1 MTLRLDAVDLSAFEP
16 ASEAGWRAAVAK
28 VLKGQP
34 FETLRTMTADGTIEP
49 LYARATGAQPIA
61 PARGNAPW
69 GITARVDHPDAAAAN
84 GQALSDLEG
93 GATGLD
99 LVFAASPHA
108 HGFGLSDDADL
119 PRILE
124 GVMADLVAIRI
135 SGGQTTIARALDV
148 VAASGV
154 AADRLKITLAH
165 DPIAESVR
173 AGGSDVPLADLVTR
187 MAVEAVAFA
196 TQFGGQSLLVVDGRI
211 WHEAG
216 ASRTETLAVQL
227 ATAVT
232 YWRALTAAGLSVE
245 DAAVRI
251 GFVSAIDQGQFSS
264 IAELRALRLLWARA
278 TEAAGLGP
286 QRAVIHAESSFR
298 MLSRRDANT
307 NMIRNTVAAFA
318 AGVGGV
324 DSLTILPHS
333 EANGLPDALSRR
345 IARNTHLILQE
356 ESNLHRVVDPGQ
368 VPAASRPRRGPWPRP
383 RGACSSRSR
392 RLAASSPR
400 SRLEPC
406 RLVSLRRRQRRRQ
419 RCLIAKCRS
428 PARASI
434 RSQASP
440 RPRSSTSCP
449 SLRPSERLRCRLW
462 RSPDIACRNPS
473 SSRAREPRPRID
485 ARSD

>member
-1 MTLRLDAVDLSAFEP
+1 MTLRLDAVELSAFEP

-34 FETLRTMTADGTIEP
+34 FDTLRTTTADGTIEP
-49 LYARATGAQPIA
+49 LYARATEAQPIA

-69 GITARVDHPDAAAAN
+69 GIIARVDHPDAAAAN

-108 HGFGLSDDADL
+108 HGLGLSDDADL
-119 PRILE
+119 ARVLE
-124 GVMADLVAIRI
+124 GVIADLVAIRV
-135 SGGQTTIARALDV
+135 SAGPATIVRALDV
-148 VAASGV
+148 VAATGV

-173 AGGSDVPLADLVTR
+173 AGGSDVPLADLVTGT
-187 MAVEAVAFA
+187 AVEAVAFA
-196 TQFGGQSLLVVDGRI
+196 TQFGAQILLIADGRI

-216 ASRTETLAVQL
+216 ASRTETLAAQL

-278 TEAAGLGP
+278 TEAAGLIP
-286 QRAVIHAESSFR
+286 QRAVIHAETSFR

-333 EANGLPDALSRR
+333 TANGLPDALSRR

-356 ESNLHRVVDPGQ
+356 ESNLHRVVDPGAGSGRIETETKALAEAAWSLFQ
-368 VPAASRPRRGPWPRP
+368 SIEAAGGLIAEVSTGALQARISATAAATTAAVLDRKVPITGASIYPLASEPEAAILDAAPTAASVRAFALPLVALSGHRLSEPFEQP
-383 RGACSSRSR
+383 GA
-392 RLAASSPR
+392 
-400 SRLEPC
+400 
-406 RLVSLRRRQRRRQ
+406 
-419 RCLIAKCRS
+419 
-428 PARASI
+428 
-434 RSQASP
+434 
-440 RPRSSTSCP
+440 
-449 SLRPSERLRCRLW
+449 
-462 RSPDIACRNPS
+462 
-473 SSRAREPRPRID
+473 
-485 ARSD
+485 